1 MGPIRWASCTQDS
14 TAILF
19 RLHGVSQRRRQG
31 SSADELG
38 GWQRVCAVL
47 LFCAAVTVAAPA
59 QTFTTLLNFD
69 GSNGTDP
76 YVMAL
81 VQGIDGNFYGTTS
94 NVQNINGGTVFKIT
108 PEGTLTTLYNFCP
121 QTPCVD
127 GTQPYAAP
135 ILGTDENFYGTTHE
149 GGVNNHGTVFKM
161 TPGGALT
168 TLYSFCIK
176 TNCVDGY
183 HPHGVLVQATDG
195 NFYGTTKHGGANAW
209 GTVFKITASG
219 TLTTIYSFNVTDGA
233 NPTDGLI
240 QATDGNLYGTTGA
253 GGNVS
258 CSAPNGC
265 GTVFKITTGGVL
277 TTLHNFSGVDGAA
290 PVAGVVQASDGNL
303 YGTTQFGGAQ
313 NMGAIF
319 KITTGGTLTTMHS
332 FNGGASQP
340 LAGLIQATDGNFYG
354 TTSRGSNPLV
364 CAPAG
369 CGTVFMMTPRGTVTT
384 LHSFDLTDGSN
395 PDGGLLQGTDGT
407 FYGATQTG
415 GSGGANE
422 GTVFNLSVGLGPF
435 VSLQRYVGKVSQP
448 DGILG
453 QGFTGTSGVFFNG
466 TPASYTVVS
475 DTYLTTK
482 VPAGATTGALAVTTP
497 GGTLTSNQAF
507 RVTPQVL
514 SFSPPSGEVGTVVTI
529 TGVSLTQAIGVGF
542 GDYLPAKFI
551 VNSDT
556 QVTATVPKGAKTGPV
571 GIETPGG
578 IGISTAK
585 FTVTP

>member
-1 MGPIRWASCTQDS
+1 MGPIRLASYPQDS
-14 TAILF
+14 TAVLF
-19 RLHGVSQRRRQG
+19 RIHGASQGRGRGG
-31 SSADELG
+31 SLELG
-38 GWQRVCAVL
+38 RWQGACAVL
-47 LFCAAVTVAAPA
+47 LFCAAVTMAAPA
-59 QTFTTLLNFD
+59 QTLTTLLTFD
-69 GSNGTDP
+69 GSNGSDP

-81 VQGIDGNFYGTTS
+81 VQGTDGNFYGTTS
-94 NVQNINGGTVFKIT
+94 NVQFTNGGTVFKT
-108 PEGTLTTLYNFCP
+108 TAAGTLTTLYNFCP

-135 ILGTDENFYGTTHE
+135 ILGIDGNFYGTTHE
-149 GGVNNHGTVFKM
+149 GGVMNHGTVFKM

-168 TLYSFCIK
+168 TLYSFCLK
-176 TNCVDGY
+176 ANCADGY

-209 GTVFKITASG
+209 GTVFKITPSG
-219 TLTTIYSFNVTDGA
+219 TLTTIYSFNVSDGA

-240 QATDGNLYGTTGA
+240 QASDGNLYGTTGG
-253 GGNVS
+253 GGNLS

-265 GTVFKITTGGVL
+265 GTVFKITTGGQL
-277 TTLHNFSGVDGAA
+277 TTLHNFSGVDGAT

-303 YGTTQFGGAQ
+303 YGTTQLGGTQ

-319 KITTGGTLTTMHS
+319 KITTSGTLTPMHN
-332 FNGGASQP
+332 FNSGASQP

-354 TTSRGSNPLV
+354 TTSRGGNPLV

-369 CGTVFMMTPRGTVTT
+369 CGTVFMMTPGGTVTT
-384 LHSFDLTDGSN
+384 LHTFDLSDGSN

-407 FYGATQTG
+407 FYGTTQNG
-415 GSGGANE
+415 GSGGAND
-422 GTVFNLSVGLGPF
+422 GTLFSLSVGLGPF
-435 VSLQRYVGKVSQP
+435 VSLQRYLGKVNQP
-448 DGILG
+448 DGVLG

-466 TPASYTVVS
+466 TPANYTVVS

-482 VPAGATTGALAVTTP
+482 VPAGAETGSLTVITP
-497 GGTLTSNQAF
+497 GGTLTSNRPF

-514 SFSPPSGEVGTVVTI
+514 SFSPPSGAVGTVVTI
-529 TGVSLTQAIGVGF
+529 TGVSLTQALGVGF
-542 GDYLPAKFI
+542 GDYVPAKFT

-578 IGISTAK
+578 IGISTTK
-585 FTVTP
+585 FTVMP